1 MSHTMTKAEREAFLA
16 DARVAI
22 LALSDKGR
30 GPLAVPIWYVYE
42 PGGELWFLTAK
53 ASAKGDLLKP
63 EKRISLCVQTE
74 TRPYKYVSVEGPIS
88 RIGIATTDD
97 HLLPLAQRYRG
108 EEDGRAY
115 AENLREAVATGSRM
129 LVHMAPERWLTL
141 DNSKAEEFGQ

>member
-1 MSHTMTKAEREAFLA
+1 MTPAERERYLA
-16 DARVAI
+16 DVHVGVIAVERPERA
-22 LALSDKGR
+22 
-30 GPLAVPIWYVYE
+30 PLAVPIWYVYE

-74 TRPYKYVSVEGPIS
+74 TRPYKYVSIEGPITKV
-88 RIGIATTDD
+88 GTATTDD

-115 AENLREAVATGSRM
+115 AENLREDLETGSRM

-141 DNSKAEEFGQ
+141 DNSKNG

>member
-1 MSHTMTKAEREAFLA
+1 MTKEEREAFLA

-22 LALSDKGR
+22 LALSEKGR

-42 PGGELWFLTAK
+42 PGGELWFVTAK

-74 TRPYKYVSVEGPIS
+74 TRPYKYVSIEGPITK
-88 RIGIATTDD
+88 IGIANTDD

-108 EEDGRAY
+108 AEDGRAY
-115 AENLREAVATGSRM
+115 AESLREDLEIGSSM
-129 LVHMAPERWLTL
+129 LVRMVPERWLTL
-141 DNSKAEEFGQ
+141 DHSKAEEFNQ